1 MSLNGIIQFKDFFSE
16 DSGVGALLAPVA
28 DGEGS
33 VVYAHPTTCG
43 ERLKTGGGRPEG
55 GRWRGPNAGR

>member
-16 DSGVGALLAPVA
+16 DSGVGALIAPVA

-33 VVYAHPTTCG
+33 VVYAYLTTCG

-55 GRWRGPNAGR
+55 GR